1 METKTFIENVKKK
14 IKTKFKNTQIYFR
27 GESKIYPEVISSL
40 TRCKKLIFLYYED
53 SVTISFKDS
62 IIPKT
67 PCRVKYH
74 EKNRRRGISSNLYAK
89 IHKISLVS
97 ETGNEYEIYD
107 YMSMD
112 SLFEKTLYLNPSIK
126 NINSIDMESKIA
138 ICQHLG
144 FPTSF
149 IDFSKQLAVALYFA
163 CSKHKRENGRIII
176 SSDSNQI
183 IDLCKKNLPYGQ
195 DRMDAQSAVILRKE
209 KLCKNEYY
217 EIKIPRNLKST
228 ILKYIDEY
236 LGISSE
242 SLYQDTRTVN
252 SDYSSKYNRF
262 YSIVDMEFSSCKIEF
277 VVEKYKEL
285 IEDFPTWSDPYKRCG
300 RLLYYFGLSSYR
312 NSEPLLNL
320 SEKYLKIALDL
331 DTKKYG
337 FCDAFIDCSPLFL
350 EGVHGH
356 ISRILSKISYRKGE
370 ISEGS
375 KYNKLFID
383 DSKRDEY
390 LREELKTKY
399 MRGNYE
405 LTINNN

>member
-1 METKTFIENVKKK
+1 METKTFIENVKKE

-40 TRCKKLIFLYYED
+40 TKCKKLIFLYYED

-89 IHKISLVS
+89 IHKISLLS
-97 ETGNEYEIYD
+97 ETGNEHEIYD

-149 IDFSKQLAVALYFA
+149 IDFSKQLEVALYFA
-163 CSKHKRENGRIII
+163 CSKHERENGRIII

-262 YSIVDMEFSSCKIEF
+262 
-277 VVEKYKEL
+277 
-285 IEDFPTWSDPYKRCG
+285 
-300 RLLYYFGLSSYR
+300 
-312 NSEPLLNL
+312 
-320 SEKYLKIALDL
+320 
-331 DTKKYG
+331 
-337 FCDAFIDCSPLFL
+337 
-350 EGVHGH
+350 
-356 ISRILSKISYRKGE
+356 
-370 ISEGS
+370 
-375 KYNKLFID
+375 
-383 DSKRDEY
+383 
-390 LREELKTKY
+390 
-399 MRGNYE
+399 
-405 LTINNN
+405 